1 VPSAFRVHGKIDT
14 ANNIA
19 LRGSGTAYT
28 ICPKC
33 HFEEPSTTACSRCG
47 TVFATW
53 YAMHTTQPAAEPPAV
68 AEALRK
74 FEELRAV
81 EMARRRQA
89 IVVRNV
95 ILVAGF
101 LLLIA
106 FTLCHR

>member
-1 VPSAFRVHGKIDT
+1 MLQQYRVEGSA
-14 ANNIA
+14 
-19 LRGSGTAYT
+19 TAYT

-53 YAMHTTQPAAEPPAV
+53 YSMHTTQPAAEPPAV

-74 FEELRAV
+74 FEELRAM
-81 EMARRRQA
+81 EIARRRQA
-89 IVVRNV
+89 ILVRNI
-95 ILVAGF
+95 ILAAAVA
-101 LLLIA
+101 LLIL